1 MALNARIELRQG
13 QSLVMTPQ
21 LQQAIKLLQLSN
33 LELTDYV
40 EQELERNPLLE
51 QARDDDPPGLIEPK
65 EGETPHK
72 ENMDTGSDGDADA
85 PGADTGDGGDMAP
98 LSLSEDV
105 APPSPDGD
113 LDTDYDNVYADQSI
127 SDAQANSE
135 TPGMSSSDWQSTRG
149 QGGGG
154 FDGDGEFESQLTRP
168 ETLHEHL
175 NEQLSIAIK
184 DPMKRMI
191 GTYLIDLVDETGYL
205 SESID
210 AVADRL
216 GVAAALVENVL
227 TTLQTFDPVGVCA
240 RDLRECLTLQLREK
254 NRLDPVMEKFLAHID
269 LFAKRDLPKLMKLCE
284 IDQEDLGSL
293 VDDIRSCNPKPG
305 NAFGEEPVQAVVPD
319 IFIRQK
325 TDGSW
330 AVELNTETLP
340 RVLVNKQYYAEVT
353 QVAGKDATAKNYL
366 TECLNDANWLVKSL
380 DQRART
386 ILKVASEIVR
396 QQDAFLVHG
405 VAHLRPL
412 NLKMVADAI
421 SMHESTVSRVTSN
434 KYMATPRGIFE
445 LKYFFTSSIASATGG
460 DAHSAE
466 AVRHKIKELIDAET
480 PKAVLS
486 DDTLVD
492 MLKADG
498 IDIARRTVAKYR
510 EAMNIPSSVQRRR
523 EKKVFA

>member
-1 MALNARIELRQG
+1 
-13 QSLVMTPQ
+13 MTPQ

-33 LELTDYV
+33 LELSDYV

-51 QARDDDPPGLIEPK
+51 QAHDDDPPGLVEPK
-65 EGETPHK
+65 EGETPLK
-72 ENMDTGSDGDADA
+72 ESMDSDGDYEGGDSYGDDGADA
-85 PGADTGDGGDMAP
+85 SS
-98 LSLSEDV
+98 LSLSDDV

-127 SDAQANSE
+127 ADGQGASE

-149 QGGGG
+149 QGGGA
-154 FDGDGEFESQLTRP
+154 FEGDGEFESQLTRP

-175 NEQLSIAIK
+175 NEQLLIAIK

-205 SESID
+205 TDSVTP
-210 AVADRL
+210 VAERL
-216 GVAAALVENVL
+216 GVSTSIVEEVL
-227 TTLQTFDPVGVCA
+227 GKLQTFDPAGVCA

-254 NRLDPVMEKFLAHID
+254 DRLDPVMERFLENLD
-269 LFAKRDLPKLMKLCE
+269 LFAKRDLAKLMKICE
-284 IDQEDLGSL
+284 IDQDDLTSL

-305 NAFGEEPVQAVVPD
+305 NAFGEEPVQTVVPD

-325 TDGSW
+325 ADGSW

-353 QVAGKDATAKNYL
+353 QVSAKDAAAKNYL

-396 QQDAFLVHG
+396 QQDAFLVYG
-405 VAHLRPL
+405 VTHLKPL

-466 AVRHKIKELIDAET
+466 SVRHKIKELIDAES